1 VKVRTRKLA
10 VFVTCLGLAAA
21 FPVLSSADKG
31 GVPNSHSKPCKLH
44 KAKKKPMKPKPNN
57 KGKKCGF
64 NRAPSLTTVAPTTG
78 GPTGPSGTQTET
90 ETQTTTTTSSTTT
103 GI

>member
-1 VKVRTRKLA
+1 MEVNDNVKLRTRKLA

-31 GVPNSHSKPCKLH
+31 GVPHSKKPCPVKKHHH
-44 KAKKKPMKPKPNN
+44 KKPKPNN

-64 NRAPSLTTVAPTTG
+64 NEGTTTTTTTTTPST
-78 GPTGPSGTQTET
+78 STET
-90 ETQTTTTTSSTTT
+90 ETETTTTTSTT
-103 GI
+103 

>member
-1 VKVRTRKLA
+1 MEVKDNVKLRTRKLA

-31 GVPNSHSKPCKLH
+31 GVPHNNKPCPAKGKRHH
-44 KAKKKPMKPKPNN
+44 KKPKPNN

-64 NRAPSLTTVAPTTG
+64 APGSTTTT
-78 GPTGPSGTQTET
+78 TPSTTSTPSTTTTET
-90 ETQTTTTTSSTTT
+90 ETETTTTTSTT
-103 GI
+103 

>member
-1 VKVRTRKLA
+1 MKLRTRKLA

-31 GVPNSHSKPCKLH
+31 GVPHSKKPCTVKKHHH
-44 KAKKKPMKPKPNN
+44 KKPKPNN

-64 NRAPSLTTVAPTTG
+64 APGSTATTTPSTTTAPSTST
-78 GPTGPSGTQTET
+78 TET
-90 ETQTTTTTSSTTT
+90 ETTTTTSTT
-103 GI
+103 

>member
-1 VKVRTRKLA
+1 MEVKDDVKLRTRKLA

-31 GVPNSHSKPCKLH
+31 GVPHNNKPCPAKGKRHH
-44 KAKKKPMKPKPNN
+44 KKPKPNN

-64 NRAPSLTTVAPTTG
+64 APGSTTTTAPSTTSTPSTT
-78 GPTGPSGTQTET
+78 TTET
-90 ETQTTTTTSSTTT
+90 ETETTTTTSTT
-103 GI
+103 

>member
-1 VKVRTRKLA
+1 MKVRTRKLA

-31 GVPNSHSKPCKLH
+31 GVPHNQKPCPAKGKRHH
-44 KAKKKPMKPKPNN
+44 KKPKPNN

-64 NRAPSLTTVAPTTG
+64 APGA
-78 GPTGPSGTQTET
+78 
-90 ETQTTTTTSSTTT
+90 TTTIIPAAIAFSTA
-103 GI
+103 

>member
-1 VKVRTRKLA
+1 MRLRTRKMA

-31 GVPNSHSKPCKLH
+31 GVPHNQKPCPAKGKRHH
-44 KAKKKPMKPKPNN
+44 KKPKPNN

-64 NRAPSLTTVAPTTG
+64 APGSTTTTTG
-78 GPTGPSGTQTET
+78 STSTET
-90 ETQTTTTTSSTTT
+90 ETTTTVSSTATP
-103 GI
+103 